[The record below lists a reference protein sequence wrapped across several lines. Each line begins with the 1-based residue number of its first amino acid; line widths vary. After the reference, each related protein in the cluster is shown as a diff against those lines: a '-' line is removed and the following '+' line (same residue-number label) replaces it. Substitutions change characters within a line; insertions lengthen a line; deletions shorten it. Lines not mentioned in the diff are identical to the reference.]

1 MNITIVGRK
10 CTPRENFKERAEEK
24 LRKVEKFF
32 GPDATAKITATV
44 EKNQKI
50 CEVTLTKKSMI
61 FRAQE
66 RSDDLEDALDMC
78 VDSLVRQIRKNK
90 TRIEKKLRDVSFDDI
105 LAAMDVDE
113 EENLDVV
120 RTKTVVLKPET
131 VDEAIL
137 QMNLIGHMFYMFR
150 NAETDNVCVVYRGLP
165 VERHHGFSHA
175 RGRIHRR
182 AEGPEDVRR
191 PHGIGTDAEEGRK
204 ARRKLSLRCLRDCA

>member
-90 TRIEKKLRDVSFDDI
+90 TRIEKKLRDVSFDDV
-105 LAAMDVDE
+105 LAEDFDE
-113 EENLDVV
+113 EEIEVV
-120 RTKTVVLKPET
+120 RSKTVVLKPET

-137 QMNLIGHMFYMFR
+137 QMNLLGHMFYMFR
-150 NAETDNVCVVYRGLP
+150 NAETDDICVVYKRNDGGYGLIEP
-165 VERHHGFSHA
+165 DYE
-175 RGRIHRR
+175 
-182 AEGPEDVRR
+182 
-191 PHGIGTDAEEGRK
+191 
-204 ARRKLSLRCLRDCA
+204 

>member
-50 CEVTLTKKSMI
+50 CEITLAKKSMI

-150 NAETDNVCVVYRGLP
+150 NAETDNVCVVYRRNDGGYGLIEP
-165 VERHHGFSHA
+165 DFE
-175 RGRIHRR
+175 
-182 AEGPEDVRR
+182 
-191 PHGIGTDAEEGRK
+191 
-204 ARRKLSLRCLRDCA
+204 

>member
-44 EKNQKI
+44 EKNHKI
-50 CEVTLTKKSMI
+50 CEITLTKKSMI

-78 VDSLVRQIRKNK
+78 VDSLIRQIRKNK
-90 TRIEKKLRDVSFDDI
+90 TRIERKLRDVSFDEI
-105 LAAMDVDE
+105 LAADFE
-113 EENLDVV
+113 EEEIEVV
-120 RTKTVVLKPET
+120 RSKTVVLKPET

-137 QMNLIGHMFYMFR
+137 QMNLLGHMFYMFR
-150 NAETDNVCVVYRGLP
+150 NAETDDICVVYKRNDGGYGLIEP
-165 VERHHGFSHA
+165 DYE
-175 RGRIHRR
+175 
-182 AEGPEDVRR
+182 
-191 PHGIGTDAEEGRK
+191 
-204 ARRKLSLRCLRDCA
+204 

>member
-10 CTPRENFKERAEEK
+10 CTPREDFKERAEAK

-32 GPDATAKITATV
+32 VPDATAKITATV

-50 CEVTLTKKSMI
+50 CEITLTKKSMI

-78 VDSLVRQIRKNK
+78 VDSLIRQIRKNK
-90 TRIEKKLRDVSFDDI
+90 TRIEKKLRDVSFDEI
-105 LAAMDVDE
+105 LAEDYDE
-113 EENLDVV
+113 EELEVV

-137 QMNLIGHMFYMFR
+137 QMNLLGHMFYMFR
-150 NAETDNVCVVYRGLP
+150 NAETDDICVVYKRNDGGYGLIEP
-165 VERHHGFSHA
+165 DYE
-175 RGRIHRR
+175 
-182 AEGPEDVRR
+182 
-191 PHGIGTDAEEGRK
+191 
-204 ARRKLSLRCLRDCA
+204 